1 MEEAEQV
8 MFDYLVKRDNV
19 SENDLKNDDI
29 RTEYEEKARIEL
41 SQGGYTVKST
51 VNKTIYDT
59 MQSVVANYGSV
70 LDDGNTY
77 VETGSVLLDNTT
89 GAILGFVGGRD
100 YDSNQ
105 NNHAFD
111 TLRSPAS
118 TIKPL
123 LAYGIAIDRG

>member
-1 MEEAEQV
+1 
-8 MFDYLVKRDNV
+8 
-19 SENDLKNDDI
+19 
-29 RTEYEEKARIEL
+29 
-41 SQGGYTVKST
+41 
-51 VNKTIYDT
+51 

-70 LDDGNTY
+70 LDDGNEY
-77 VETGSVLLDNTT
+77 VETGSVLIDNAT

-100 YDSNQ
+100 YATNQ

-123 LAYGIAIDRG
+123 LAYGIAIDQGLIGSASILQIIQRTFQVDNRLCMVQDVVLV